1 MPERRGGKM
10 KSAMIIVTLVILSV
24 IIGGCSQDQRDVR
37 IGSVLIFTG
46 VGSNQGD
53 MSRKGIDLAVK
64 EINRDGGIFG
74 RNVTVAYEDNPNAE
88 PATAVTALKNLNA
101 RGIDIAIG
109 PIWTPAGLATAP
121 VACEDKI
128 VLISPGVGVSEFNKE
143 CDYVYNLWME
153 DKLSST
159 ALGKMIHSNGRKR
172 LAILGSQQAWESAQA
187 EAVKE
192 GYESAGGKVA
202 AMEMPPGDSKDYR
215 TELLRIK
222 AAKPD
227 AIYIQYS
234 YLDIG
239 ARQTREMGIDAPI
252 YTSVIDMPRVESGGA
267 ALEGAV
273 SMSSFTP
280 TDWFK
285 KKFRDEYE
293 MEPDITSDQAYDSM
307 KLIAE
312 AMTKTGK
319 TDAESVKGYLKT
331 VKTYDGAS
339 GKLEFDENRGIHKP
353 FRVVKVEGGKIDIVK
368 DTNN

>member
-1 MPERRGGKM
+1 M
-10 KSAMIIVTLVILSV
+10 KKALMILIILILSAMI
-24 IIGGCSQDQRDVR
+24 GGCGNKDDNIQ
-37 IGSVLIFTG
+37 IGSILILTG

-53 MSRKGIDLAVK
+53 MSMKGIDLAVK
-64 EINRDGGIFG
+64 EINRDGGILG
-74 RNVTVAYEDNPNAE
+74 RNVTVAYEDNPDAE

-143 CDYVYNLWME
+143 CDYVYNLWLE

-159 ALGKMIHSNGRKR
+159 ALGKMIHSDGRKR
-172 LAILGSQQAWESAQA
+172 LAILGSQQAWEAAQA

-192 GYESAGGKVA
+192 GYESAGRKVI

-222 AAKPD
+222 AAEPD
-227 AIYIQYS
+227 ALYLQYS
-234 YLDIG
+234 YLDLG
-239 ARQTREMGIDAPI
+239 AKQAREMGIDAPI

-285 KKFRDEYE
+285 KKFRDEYGT
-293 MEPDITSDQAYDSM
+293 EPDITSDQAYDSM
-307 KLIAE
+307 ELIAD
-312 AMTKTGK
+312 AMRKTGK
-319 TDAESVKGYLKT
+319 TDAESVREYLKG
-331 VKTYDGAS
+331 VKIYEGAS
-339 GKLEFDENRGIHKP
+339 GTLTFDENRGIHKP
-353 FRVVKVEGGKIDIVK
+353 FRVVEVEDGKIVEIK
-368 DTNN
+368 TP